1 MLQVTKAED
10 VIDHGLSLGADFAE
24 LFVERSL
31 TNAISTLSSQVQSVE
46 SGIDFGIGVRL
57 VFGSKVL
64 YGYTNKTEA
73 EELKRIM
80 GELAAM
86 DLRDPSK
93 NAIRRIRML
102 IEQNCGEL
110 RAKVLN
116 GNPAFM
122 PAR

>member
-31 TNAISTLSSQVQSVE
+31 TNAISTLSNQVQSVE

-73 EELKRIM
+73 DELKRIM

-86 DLRDPSK
+86 DLRDPRS
-93 NAIRRIRML
+93 
-102 IEQNCGEL
+102 CDPGL
-110 RAKVLN
+110 RLFGADRTSPRPSNLVS
-116 GNPAFM
+116 
-122 PAR
+122 RCRC